1 MIAAL
6 FDHLWQSTLFATGA
20 GLLTLAL
27 ASNRASVRY
36 GVWFAASA
44 KFLVPFSLLVSL
56 GGGLFP
62 YKGWAGASLPL
73 ADLAMQ
79 TTQPFA
85 MATPALVSAA
95 PQLDL
100 RPALWALWA
109 AGLVTVLAVRLVRW
123 SRIAAALAS
132 ARPLAV
138 ASPIPVK
145 ESQTRV
151 EPGLVGVRR
160 PVLLM
165 PEGIVEH
172 LTPEELAAVVSH
184 ELCHHQRRDNL
195 TAGVHMVVEAL
206 FWFHPLVWWIGARL
220 IEERERACD
229 EGVIASGAIPQV
241 YAESVLK
248 VCKFYLQSPL
258 ACAAGVSGSNLSN
271 RMESIMS
278 DKVAA
283 SLSAPKKILL
293 VAFAAAAVT
302 TPVAAGAVTAAA
314 ASVQDR
320 SAAAPMPAD
329 DEIAQRRY
337 EQARP
342 REAAPF
348 EPARFDRY
356 VGFYQLG
363 SYSIFTV
370 TRRGDRFYVELTG
383 QPTFE
388 VFPESDSKFFY
399 KVVPAQLSFEG
410 GGDGRIQALVLH
422 QNGFEQRAVRIN
434 EAAAKGVAEALARRV
449 QENAPSPGTEQALRK
464 TLAAIAAGDPN
475 YADMTPPLA
484 ATVRQQFPALRDA
497 MQQWGPLKS
506 ITFKRVGPGGGDQYE
521 VGFQHN
527 AMVWAVAPL
536 TADGKLA
543 GVGVLPGA

>member
-6 FDHLWQSTLFATGA
+6 FDHLWQSTLFATAA

-27 ASNRASVRY
+27 GSNRASVRY

-44 KFLVPFSLLVSL
+44 KFLLPFSLLTSL
-56 GGGLFP
+56 GGVLLPGE
-62 YKGWAGASLPL
+62 GRVGASLPL
-73 ADLAMQ
+73 VDLAIQ

-85 MATPALVSAA
+85 MATPALASAA

-100 RPALWALWA
+100 RPALWALWV
-109 AGLVTVLAVRLVRW
+109 AGFATVLGVRLVRGL
-123 SRIAAALAS
+123 RIAAAVAK
-132 ARPLAV
+132 AQPLAV

-145 ESQTRV
+145 ESDSRM
-151 EPGLVGVRR
+151 EPGLVGVWR

-172 LTPEELAAVVSH
+172 LTPEEPAAVVAH
-184 ELCHHQRRDNL
+184 ELCHQRRGDNL
-195 TAGVHMVVEAL
+195 TAALHMVVEAV
-206 FWFHPLVWWIGARL
+206 FWFHPLVWWIGSRL

-229 EGVIASGAIPQV
+229 EGVVASGVIPQV

-283 SLSAPKKILL
+283 PLSAPKKILL
-293 VAFAAAAVT
+293 AVFAAAVIT

-314 ASVQDR
+314 
-320 SAAAPMPAD
+320 SAQAPSGGAIPGD

-342 REAAPF
+342 RQAVPF

-370 TRRGDRFYVELTG
+370 TRSGDRFYVGLTG
-383 QPTFE
+383 QPAFE
-388 VFPESDSKFFY
+388 VFPESDSNFFY
-399 KVVPAQLSFEG
+399 KVVPAQLSFESG
-410 GGDGRIQALVLH
+410 ADGKIQAVVLH
-422 QNGFEQRAVRIN
+422 QNGFEQRAVRID
-434 EAAAKGVAEALARRV
+434 EAAAKGVAEALARRIR
-449 QENAPSPGTEQALRK
+449 ENVPSPGTEQALRK
-464 TLAAIAAGDPN
+464 TIAAVAAGKPN

-484 ATVRQQFPALRDA
+484 ATVRQQMPQIQDEV
-497 MQQWGPLKS
+497 QKWGPLMS
-506 ITFKRVGPGGGDQYE
+506 ITFKRVGPGGSDQYE
-521 VGFQHN
+521 VGFQRKT
-527 AMVWAVAPL
+527 MLWAVAPL
-536 TADGKLA
+536 TPDGKLA
-543 GVGVLPGA
+543 GVGQLPGG